1 MKKVLVP
8 EVTQQDVWDEFVP
21 ELVDE
26 FTMKN
31 GRNVFLLAYGQTG
44 TGKTHTMF
52 GQKGTLTDEAAKA
65 DWGFFPRLADI
76 TL

>member
-1 MKKVLVP
+1 MFSKGELKYNFMKKVLVP
-8 EVTQQDVWDEFVP
+8 EVSQQDVWDEFMP
-21 ELVDE
+21 PLVDE

-52 GQKGTLTDEAAKA
+52 GLKGTLNNDA
-65 DWGFFPRLADI
+65 
-76 TL
+76 

>member
-8 EVTQQDVWDEFVP
+8 EVTQQDVWDEFMP

-31 GRNVFLLAYGQTG
+31 GRNVFLLAYG
-44 TGKTHTMF
+44 
-52 GQKGTLTDEAAKA
+52 
-65 DWGFFPRLADI
+65 
-76 TL
+76 